1 MLLEPLQYKAF
12 RRLTGGRAAAYLG
25 NGIAPPAL
33 AFAVLDL
40 TGSVVDLGIV
50 VGARSVA
57 TVILLLVGGVLA
69 DRLPRA
75 LLLRGATLAG
85 AATQAA
91 IAASVLLH
99 FASIPL
105 LMGLSLV
112 NGAVTAVSMP
122 AASAL
127 TPQTVPPHLVRTAN
141 AVSRIGTNTGIIVGS
156 SLGGLL
162 AALVGPGWAI
172 GASAGA
178 FLVAAFCYSAL
189 HTTVPAAQERSD
201 GMLQQLR
208 DGWQE
213 FVARPWVWV
222 VVLQFMAVNAALVG
236 GIQVLGPLVADDT
249 IGRTAWGLVLA
260 AQTLGALA
268 GGFLAARWRPRRAL
282 LAGVAL
288 TAVDAVPLLLLALA
302 PNTVVLV
309 CAMFAGGLAMEQF
322 GVAWEVSLQENIPPD
337 RLARVYSYDALG
349 SFVAVPVGQ
358 ISVGPVAGALSPET
372 ALIGSGVL
380 VAAATIAALA
390 SPSVRSLVATQPGED
405 DPQRPLTQVGRPAEG
420 ALAEG
425 GQ

>member
-1 MLLEPLQYKAF
+1 MLLEPLRHKAF
-12 RRLTGGRAAAYLG
+12 RRLAGGRAAAYLG

-40 TGSVVDLGIV
+40 TGSVVDLGVV

-75 LLLRGATLAG
+75 LLLRGAPLAG
-85 AATQAA
+85 AATQAV

-122 AASAL
+122 AASAM

-141 AVSRIGTNTGIIVGS
+141 AVTRIGTNTGIIVGS

-172 GASAGA
+172 GASAIA
-178 FLVAAFCYSAL
+178 FLGSALCYAAL
-189 HTTVPAAQERSD
+189 HTSVPAPTERRD
-201 GMLQQLR
+201 GMFTQLR
-208 DGWQE
+208 DGWRE
-213 FVARPWVWV
+213 FTARSWVWV
-222 VVLQFMAVNAALVG
+222 VVLQFMVVNAALVG
-236 GIQVLGPLVADDT
+236 GIQVLGPLVADES

-260 AQTLGALA
+260 AQTAGALV
-268 GGFLAARWRPRRAL
+268 GGFVAARWRPRRAL

-288 TAVDAVPLLLLALA
+288 TAVDALPLLLLAGV

-309 CAMFAGGLAMEQF
+309 CAMFVGGMAVEQF
-322 GVAWEVSLQENIPPD
+322 GVAWEVALQENIPAD

-349 SFVAVPVGQ
+349 SFVAIPIGQ
-358 ISVGPVAGALSPET
+358 IGIGPLAGT
-372 ALIGSGVL
+372 MGTDFALISTGVL
-380 VAAATIAALA
+380 VLAATIAAVA
-390 SPSVRSLVATQPGED
+390 SRSVRSLVATQPGEHD
-405 DPQRPLTQVGRPAEG
+405 AQGPLAEVGVPP
-420 ALAEG
+420 ALADSDK
-425 GQ
+425 